1 MLTREH
7 SIAQALE
14 HLCHRI
20 RFQEPLAFHTTL
32 GVGGPANVLI
42 EASTVEQIRQ
52 AVAVCEAASVP
63 YFLLGGGSNVIFA
76 DAGFRGVVIRN
87 LADAFEILDELPQ
100 MPPPAASGHDTRFSP
115 PPLDVALPCPED
127 DADAPA
133 VLVRVASGARLM
145 PLMKHLFQKGITGLE
160 WFAGIPATVGG
171 AVFMNLHGG
180 PQFFGDLVHRAL
192 LYRHGRFKFV
202 DREYFRFGY
211 DWSVLHDTREIVLE
225 VDLRLRRGD
234 VARARRF
241 VKAWAAYKSN
251 QPQRSAGCIFQNLS
265 PEQQRR
271 LDLPTTSVGYVI
283 DQVLGLKG
291 RQIGGARIA
300 PTHAAFIENLGQ
312 ATAADVLALI
322 ETVQQAARERL
333 GIELPL
339 EVELVGF
346 EGK

>member
-1 MLTREH
+1 M
-7 SIAQALE
+7 
-14 HLCHRI
+14 HRNEI
-20 RFQEPLAFHTTL
+20 VKELARLMPHVRTNEPLAPYTTI
-32 GVGGPANVLI
+32 GVGGPADVFV
-42 EASTVEQIRQ
+42 EATTVEQIRQ
-52 AVAVCEAASVP
+52 AVDVCEAAGVP
-63 YFLLGGGSNVIFA
+63 HFLLGGGSNLIFA

-87 LADAFEILDELPQ
+87 LADAFEILAETPDA
-100 MPPPAASGHDTRFSP
+100 PPPTPAVPDARFSP
-115 PPLDVALPCPED
+115 PPLDDAVPWPEEET
-127 DADAPA
+127 DAPA
-133 VLVRVASGARLM
+133 VLVRVAAGARLM
-145 PLMKHLFQKGITGLE
+145 PLMKQLFQHGITGLE

-180 PQFFGDLVHRAL
+180 PRFFGDLVQRAL
-192 LYRHGRFKFV
+192 LYRRGRFKTV

-211 DWSVLHDTREIVLE
+211 DWSMLHDTREIVLQ

-234 VARARRF
+234 VTRARQF
-241 VKAWAAYKSN
+241 VKVWAAYKAN

-283 DQVLGLKG
+283 DRVLGLKG

-300 PTHAAFIENLGQ
+300 PTHAAFIENLGN

-322 ETVQQAARERL
+322 ETVQQAARDRL
-333 GIELPL
+333 GMELPL

-346 EGK
+346 DGK

>member
-1 MLTREH
+1 MNRNEIVNELAKLMPRVRTD
-7 SIAQALE
+7 
-14 HLCHRI
+14 
-20 RFQEPLAFHTTL
+20 EPLAPYTTI
-32 GVGGPANVLI
+32 GVGGPADVFV
-42 EASTVEQIRQ
+42 EATTVEQIRQ
-52 AVAVCEAASVP
+52 AVNLCEAAGVP
-63 YFLLGGGSNVIFA
+63 YVLLGGGSNLIVA

-87 LADAFEILDELPQ
+87 LADAFAILGEAPAT
-100 MPPPAASGHDTRFSP
+100 PPPTASGLDARFSP
-115 PPLDVALPCPED
+115 PPLDETVPWPED
-127 DADAPA
+127 EADAPP

-145 PLMKHLFQKGITGLE
+145 PLMKHLFQQGITGLE

-171 AVFMNLHGG
+171 AVYMNLHGG
-180 PQFFGDLVHRAL
+180 PRFFGDLVHRAL
-192 LYRHGRFKFV
+192 LYRRGRFKTV

-211 DWSVLHDTREIVLE
+211 DWSVLHHTREVVLE

-234 VARARRF
+234 VARARQF
-241 VKAWAAYKSN
+241 VKAWAAYKAN

-271 LDLPTTSVGYVI
+271 LGLPTTSVGYVI
-283 DQVLGLKG
+283 DRVLGLKG

-300 PTHAAFIENLGQ
+300 PTHAAFIENLGH

-322 ETVQQAARERL
+322 ETVQQAVRERL

-346 EGK
+346 DGI